1 MVDVKQKRSEFL
13 ALMAA
18 VTAVTAI
25 AIDAMLP
32 ALDQVRLHF
41 DLQDNPSATAAI
53 VSVFLGAMGIGQL
66 IYGPLSD
73 RFGRKPILTFGL
85 ILYVV
90 SGIAAT
96 FAPSFG
102 ILLAAR
108 FVWGLGS
115 AAPRIVSRAILR
127 DRFSGDALSRALA
140 LVVAIFL
147 IAPTLAPLI
156 GQAVLNLGSW
166 RYTFAVGPVFAML
179 VLVWSSRLGETLDPE
194 DRRSIA
200 PKEIGRSI
208 WTILKTP
215 SALGGAIA
223 LTALT
228 TAFIPYLASS
238 ERIFGMIYGRGDQFY
253 LWFALTA
260 GIMSAFTLLA
270 AQIVKRVGTERTI
283 HLWLIA
289 LLVSSA
295 VFVVV
300 ALITDGVPSFFVFYV
315 LTLAVVAADT
325 SVVPLLTSTAL
336 EDVGHIAGTAVSTV
350 GALSLFGGSLLSGF
364 IDQAIDD
371 TVTPFAVGYLIAAM
385 VAIAAVTWARKAQA
399 AIQPAQS

>member
-1 MVDVKQKRSEFL
+1 
-13 ALMAA
+13 
-18 VTAVTAI
+18 
-25 AIDAMLP
+25 MLP
-32 ALDQVRLHF
+32 ALDQVREHF
-41 DLQDNPSATAAI
+41 GLQDTPAATAAI
-53 VSVFLGAMGIGQL
+53 VSIFLGAMGLGQM

-102 ILLAAR
+102 ALLAAR
-108 FVWGLGS
+108 FVWGLGA

-127 DRFSGDALSRALA
+127 DRFSGDALARALA
-140 LVVAIFL
+140 IVVSIFL

-156 GQAVLNLGSW
+156 GQAVLSLGSW
-166 RYTFAVGPVFAML
+166 RYTFAVGPVFAIL
-179 VLVWSSRLGETLDPE
+179 VLLWSSRLEETLDPQ

-200 PKEIGRSI
+200 PRRIASAI
-208 WTILKTP
+208 WTILRTP
-215 SALGGAIA
+215 SALGSAIA

-238 ERIFGMIYGRGDQFY
+238 ERMFGMIYDRGDQFF

-260 GIMSAFTLLA
+260 AVMSGFTFLA
-270 AQIVKRVGTERTI
+270 AQIVKKIGTERTI
-283 HLWLIA
+283 RGWLFT
-289 LLVSSA
+289 LLAASA

-300 ALITDGVPSFFVFYV
+300 ALSADGVPGFYVFY
-315 LTLAVVAADT
+315 LMTLAVVAADT
-325 SVVPLLTSTAL
+325 SVVPLLTATAL

-350 GALSLFGGSLLSGF
+350 GALSLFGGSVLSGF

-371 TVTPFAVGYLIAAM
+371 TVTPFAVGYLVAAI
-385 VAIAAVTWARKAQA
+385 VAIVSVTWARRAQA
-399 AIQPAQS
+399 SAQMAQS

>member
-1 MVDVKQKRSEFL
+1 MDVKQKRSEFL

-18 VTAVTAI
+18 ATAVTAI

-32 ALDQVRLHF
+32 ALDEVREHF
-41 DLQDNPSATAAI
+41 GLQDTPAATAAI
-53 VSVFLGAMGIGQL
+53 VSVFLGAMGLGQM

-102 ILLAAR
+102 ALLAAR

-127 DRFSGDALSRALA
+127 DRFSGDALARALA
-140 LVVAIFL
+140 IVVSIFL
-147 IAPTLAPLI
+147 IAPTLAPLV
-156 GQAVLNLGSW
+156 GQAVLSLGSW
-166 RYTFAVGPVFAML
+166 RYTFAVGPVFAIL
-179 VLVWSSRLGETLDPE
+179 VLLWSSRLEETLDPQ

-200 PKEIGRSI
+200 PRRIAGAI
-208 WTILKTP
+208 WTILRTP
-215 SALGGAIA
+215 SALGSAIA

-228 TAFIPYLASS
+228 AAFIPYLASS
-238 ERIFGMIYGRGDQFY
+238 ERMFGMIYDRGDEFF

-260 GIMSAFTLLA
+260 AVMSGFTFLA
-270 AQIVKRVGTERTI
+270 AQIVKKIGTERTI
-283 HLWLIA
+283 RGWLFT
-289 LLVSSA
+289 LLATSA

-300 ALITDGVPSFFVFYV
+300 ALSADGVPGFYVFY
-315 LTLAVVAADT
+315 LMTLAVVAADT
-325 SVVPLLTSTAL
+325 SVVPLLTATAL
-336 EDVGHIAGTAVSTV
+336 EDVGHIAGTAVSTI
-350 GALSLFGGSLLSGF
+350 GALSLFGGSVLSGF

-371 TVTPFAVGYLIAAM
+371 TVTPFAVGYLVAAI
-385 VAIAAVTWARKAQA
+385 VAIVSVTWARR
-399 AIQPAQS
+399 AQSSAQMAQS

>member
-1 MVDVKQKRSEFL
+1 MKQKRSEFL

-18 VTAVTAI
+18 ATAVTAI

-32 ALDQVRLHF
+32 ALNQVRDHF
-41 DLQDNPSATAAI
+41 GLQDNPASTAAI
-53 VSVFLGAMGIGQL
+53 VSVFLGAMGLGQL

-90 SGIAAT
+90 AGIAAT
-96 FAPSFG
+96 YAPSFG
-102 ILLAAR
+102 FLLAAR

-140 LVVAIFL
+140 IVVAIFL

-179 VLVWSSRLGETLDPE
+179 VLLWSSRLEETLDPE

-200 PKEIGRSI
+200 PGKIAEAI

-215 SALGGAIA
+215 SALGSAIA

-228 TAFIPYLASS
+228 AAFIPYLASS
-238 ERIFGMIYGRGDQFY
+238 ERIFGKIYDRGDEFF
-253 LWFALTA
+253 LWFALTGAIMA
-260 GIMSAFTLLA
+260 GFTLA
-270 AQIVKRVGTERTI
+270 AERIVRRIGTARTI
-283 HLWLIA
+283 RGWLYA
-289 LLVSSA
+289 LFASAA
-295 VFVVV
+295 VFVTVS
-300 ALITDGVPSFFVFYV
+300 LLTDGVPDFYMFYV
-315 LTLAVVAADT
+315 MTLAVVAADT
-325 SVVPLLTSTAL
+325 AVVPLLTATAL
-336 EDVGHIAGTAVSTV
+336 EDVGHVAGTAVSTV

-371 TVTPFAVGYLIAAM
+371 TVTPFALGYLVAS
-385 VAIAAVTWARKAQA
+385 AIAIVAVAWARRVPA
-399 AIQPAQS
+399 PAQPTHS

>member
-1 MVDVKQKRSEFL
+1 
-13 ALMAA
+13 MAA
-18 VTAVTAI
+18 ATAVTAI

-32 ALDQVRLHF
+32 ALNQVRDHF
-41 DLQDNPSATAAI
+41 GLQDNPASTAAI
-53 VSVFLGAMGIGQL
+53 VSVFLGAMGLGQL

-90 SGIAAT
+90 AGIAAT
-96 FAPSFG
+96 YAPSFG
-102 ILLAAR
+102 FLLAAR

-140 LVVAIFL
+140 IVVAIFL

-179 VLVWSSRLGETLDPE
+179 VLLWSSRLEETLDPE

-200 PKEIGRSI
+200 PGKIAEAI

-215 SALGGAIA
+215 SALGSAIA

-228 TAFIPYLASS
+228 AAFIPYLASS
-238 ERIFGMIYGRGDQFY
+238 ERIFGKIYDRGDEFF
-253 LWFALTA
+253 LWFALTGAIMA
-260 GIMSAFTLLA
+260 GFTLA
-270 AQIVKRVGTERTI
+270 AERIVRRIGTARTI
-283 HLWLIA
+283 RGWLYA
-289 LLVSSA
+289 LFASAA
-295 VFVVV
+295 VFVTVS
-300 ALITDGVPSFFVFYV
+300 LLTDGVPDFYLFYV
-315 LTLAVVAADT
+315 MTLAVVAADT
-325 SVVPLLTSTAL
+325 AVVPLLTATAL
-336 EDVGHIAGTAVSTV
+336 EDVGHVAGTAVSTV

-371 TVTPFAVGYLIAAM
+371 TVTPFALGYLVAS
-385 VAIAAVTWARKAQA
+385 AIAIVAVAWARRVPA
-399 AIQPAQS
+399 PAQPTHS

>member
-1 MVDVKQKRSEFL
+1 MDVKQKRSEFL

-18 VTAVTAI
+18 ATAVTAI

-32 ALDQVRLHF
+32 ALDEVREHF
-41 DLQDNPSATAAI
+41 GLQDTPAATAAI
-53 VSVFLGAMGIGQL
+53 VSVFLGAMGLGQM

-102 ILLAAR
+102 ALLAAR

-127 DRFSGDALSRALA
+127 DRFSGDALARALA
-140 LVVAIFL
+140 IVVSIFL

-156 GQAVLNLGSW
+156 GQAVLSLGSW
-166 RYTFAVGPVFAML
+166 RYTFAVGPVFAIL
-179 VLVWSSRLGETLDPE
+179 VLLWSSRLEETLDPQ

-200 PKEIGRSI
+200 PRRIASAI
-208 WTILKTP
+208 WTILRTP
-215 SALGGAIA
+215 SALGSAIA

-238 ERIFGMIYGRGDQFY
+238 ERMFGMIYDRGDEFF

-260 GIMSAFTLLA
+260 AVMSGFTFLA
-270 AQIVKRVGTERTI
+270 AQIVKKIGTERTI
-283 HLWLIA
+283 RGWLIT
-289 LLVSSA
+289 LLATSA

-300 ALITDGVPSFFVFYV
+300 ALSADGVPGFYVFY
-315 LTLAVVAADT
+315 LMTLAVVAADT
-325 SVVPLLTSTAL
+325 SVVPLLTATAL
-336 EDVGHIAGTAVSTV
+336 EDVGHIAGTAVSTI
-350 GALSLFGGSLLSGF
+350 GALSLFGGSVLSGF

-371 TVTPFAVGYLIAAM
+371 TVTPFAVGYLVAAI
-385 VAIAAVTWARKAQA
+385 VAIVSVTWARR
-399 AIQPAQS
+399 AQSSAQMVQS

>member
-1 MVDVKQKRSEFL
+1 MKQKRSEFL

-18 VTAVTAI
+18 ATAVTAI

-32 ALDQVRLHF
+32 ALNQVRDHF
-41 DLQDNPSATAAI
+41 GLQDNPASTAAI
-53 VSVFLGAMGIGQL
+53 VSVFLGAMGLGQL

-90 SGIAAT
+90 AGIAAT
-96 FAPSFG
+96 YAPSFG
-102 ILLAAR
+102 FLLAAR

-140 LVVAIFL
+140 IVVAIFL

-179 VLVWSSRLGETLDPE
+179 VLLWSSRLEETLDPE

-200 PKEIGRSI
+200 PGKIAEAI

-215 SALGGAIA
+215 SALGSAIA

-228 TAFIPYLASS
+228 AAFIPYLASS
-238 ERIFGMIYGRGDQFY
+238 ERIFGKIYDRGDEFF
-253 LWFALTA
+253 LWFALTGAIMA
-260 GIMSAFTLLA
+260 GFTLA
-270 AQIVKRVGTERTI
+270 AERIVRRIGTARTI
-283 HLWLIA
+283 RGWLYA
-289 LLVSSA
+289 LFASAA
-295 VFVVV
+295 VFVTVS
-300 ALITDGVPSFFVFYV
+300 LLTDGVPDFYLFYV
-315 LTLAVVAADT
+315 MTLAVVAADT
-325 SVVPLLTSTAL
+325 AVVPLLTATAL
-336 EDVGHIAGTAVSTV
+336 EDVGHVAGTAVSTV

-371 TVTPFAVGYLIAAM
+371 TVTPFALGYLVAS
-385 VAIAAVTWARKAQA
+385 AIAIVAVAWARRVPA
-399 AIQPAQS
+399 PAQPTHS